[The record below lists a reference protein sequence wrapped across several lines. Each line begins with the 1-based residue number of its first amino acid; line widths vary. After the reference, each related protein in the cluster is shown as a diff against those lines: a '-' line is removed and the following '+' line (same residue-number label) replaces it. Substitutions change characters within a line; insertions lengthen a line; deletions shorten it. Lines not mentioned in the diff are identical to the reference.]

1 MLNFDLARNF
11 LVASCLICL
20 KLAIAQSPF
29 NHELSPNNWIEQF
42 FKSHQTSELIPEFDD
57 SYGVVFRDLNNDGL
71 ADLYVVRFRNLNRLF
86 INQGASKPFE
96 DRTIESG
103 LGGNLMPRGKQNLEL
118 GASSADCD
126 NNGLPDILIAGWGV
140 ASSLFYHTKALHF
153 SYKSLN
159 AIANTSF
166 DANAGIW
173 ADVNRDG
180 WLDLFLT
187 DEHSKNHLLIN
198 DGFGRFRVSS
208 HEFGIDSV
216 QSTSQGAAF
225 RDVDGDGFPDL
236 YICNWFAP
244 DVFMKNIRGRYFQ
257 KVQLPIPHLTDSLN
271 SNSITFGDIDNDAD
285 PDMIVTDRQGSSRIY
300 RNDIS
305 VGDTLW
311 QFSDITQ
318 NLGIPNQYPAYG
330 SIVADFNND
339 GWQDIFFTNIGPNML
354 YLNQGEGQFYL
365 AYSEPFPFISMKKKY
380 STGSAV
386 ADYDNDGDL
395 DLFVA
400 NKDTNSIFYAN
411 PINNGDFLRIQLRG
425 VRSNRD
431 AIGSKIWLYEQTDK
445 DSLKLTGFQEISGGS
460 GYLSFSEPVA
470 HFGVNPDMLYQAVI
484 EFPSGE
490 KIIRE
495 NLKAGENYFIEELGG
510 FQKALILSYRWIV
523 FTSTTEDF
531 WANVLLFFLMVAVV
545 SGFIYFSI
553 LRYGWKNKQTAWFLI
568 SILVIFYILF
578 IIQSDDK
585 FLTIILTQL
594 GALFILIVATA
605 VFMEKIR
612 RLEMKRYAARKLI
625 QDFIQQLIF
634 IKNNKELYDQLAKTI
649 QKAMNAGFCLVM
661 GIGDSSLYP
670 TAVAGSKNEISK
682 FSLTGELKQRLLEDS
697 VITGEKL
704 GEIFPGLTNTGAD
717 LAIPLSRKDKLY
729 AVLLL
734 GKSESEKG
742 YLAEDVSILQILAN
756 QAAIA
761 IENNNYIEET
771 KQLIKKVTES
781 EVQKKYIKELEG
793 KNQTLKELNRTIQE
807 TQSQLIQSEK
817 MASIGQLVAG
827 VAHELNNPISFIYAN
842 MKELEN
848 YIIAIEEILKL
859 LPDDLDKSDWQQNLK
874 SKLEQLQDNYD
885 LEYIRE
891 DIHSLINESIEGGHR
906 VKEIVQNL
914 RNFSRIDEGD
924 FKSVDL
930 HDGLNSTLLLLNNE
944 IKNRIEV
951 IKDYGKLPKVECHP
965 GHINQVFMNL
975 LLNATQA
982 IEGEGQIR
990 VTTRQTNEHVEI
1002 RISDSG
1008 KGIPENIKNKIFDP
1022 FFTTKPVGKGTGLG
1036 LSISY
1041 GIIKN
1046 HNGEIT
1052 VESKAGE
1059 GTTFRIKLP
1068 VKAKGS

>member
-1 MLNFDLARNF
+1 MNF
-11 LVASCLICL
+11 
-20 KLAIAQSPF
+20 AIAQTSLHQEPP
-29 NHELSPNNWIEQF
+29 PNNWVNNF
-42 FKSHQTSELIPEFDD
+42 FKSQQTSELIPEFDD
-57 SYGVVFRDLNNDGL
+57 SYGVVFRDLNNDQL

-86 INQGASKPFE
+86 INQGQGKPFE

-103 LGGNLMPRGKQNLEL
+103 LGGNLMPRGEQNLEL
-118 GASSADCD
+118 GASSVDFD
-126 NNGLPDILIAGWGV
+126 NNGWPDILIAGWGV
-140 ASSLFYHTKALHF
+140 ASSLFYHNRNLHF
-153 SYKSLN
+153 SLKSLN
-159 AIANTSF
+159 AIANTSL

-173 ADVNRDG
+173 ADVNKDG
-180 WLDLFLT
+180 WLDLFIT
-187 DEHSKNHLLIN
+187 DEHSINHLLIN
-198 DGFGRFRVSS
+198 KGFGKFRAGNQ
-208 HEFGIDSV
+208 EFAIDST

-225 RDVDGDGFPDL
+225 GDVDGDGFSDL
-236 YICNWFAP
+236 YICNWFVP
-244 DVFMKNIRGRYFQ
+244 DVLLKNVEGKYFQ
-257 KVQLPIPHLTDSLN
+257 RVRLPIPHLTDSLN
-271 SNSITFGDIDNDAD
+271 SNSVTFGDIDNDGD
-285 PDMIVTDRQGSSRIY
+285 LDMMVTDRQGSSRLY

-305 VGDTLW
+305 VGDSLW
-311 QFSDITQ
+311 RFTDITQ
-318 NLGIPNQYPAYG
+318 NAGIQNRYPAYG
-330 SIVADFNND
+330 SIIADLNND
-339 GWQDIFFTNIGPNML
+339 GWQDIFFTNIGPNL
-354 YLNQGEGQFYL
+354 IYLNKGDGQFYL

-400 NKDTNSIFYAN
+400 NKDTNSVFYTN
-411 PINNGDFLRIQLRG
+411 PLNDEGFLRIHLRG
-425 VRSNRD
+425 VRSNHD
-431 AIGSKIWLYEQTDK
+431 AIGSKVWLYEQVEK
-445 DSLKLTGFQEISGGS
+445 DSLVLSGFREICGGS

-470 HFGVNPDMLYQAVI
+470 HFGVAPGKSYQAVI

-490 KIIRE
+490 KIVRE
-495 NLKAGENYFIEELGG
+495 NLQSGENYFIEELGG

-523 FTSTTEDF
+523 FTSSTEDF
-531 WANVLLFFLMVAVV
+531 WANVFLFLLMVAVV
-545 SGFIYFSI
+545 SGFIYLSI
-553 LRYGWKNKQTAWFLI
+553 LRYGWKNKQTAGFLI
-568 SILVIFYILF
+568 SILVVFYILF
-578 IIQSDDK
+578 VIQSDDE

-594 GALFILIVATA
+594 GALFILIIGTA

-634 IKNNKELYDQLAKTI
+634 IKNNQELYDQLAQTI
-649 QKAMNAGFCLVM
+649 QKAMNARFCVVM
-661 GIGDSSLYP
+661 GIEDSALYP
-670 TAVAGSKNEISK
+670 TAAAGSRNGISK
-682 FSLTGELKQRLLEDS
+682 FSLTEKLKQHLLAES
-697 VITGEKL
+697 TIAKEKFD
-704 GEIFPGLTNTGAD
+704 EIIPGLAD
-717 LAIPLSRKDKLY
+717 AETDLVIPLSRKDKLY
-729 AVLLL
+729 GVLLL
-734 GKSESEKG
+734 GKSESEKS
-742 YLAEDVSILQILAN
+742 YLPEDVSILQILAN

-761 IENNNYIEET
+761 IENNNYLEEA

-781 EVQKKYIKELEG
+781 EVQKKYIKELEE

-848 YIIAIEEILKL
+848 YVVAIEEVLRL
-859 LPDDLDKSDWQQNLK
+859 LRDDRDKPDWQQNLK
-874 SKLEQLQDNYD
+874 RKLEELQENYD
-885 LEYIRE
+885 LEFIRQ
-891 DIHSLINESIEGGHR
+891 DIHSLIDESIEGGHR

-930 HDGLNSTLLLLNNE
+930 HDGLDSTLLLLNNE
-944 IKNRIEV
+944 IKNRIKV
-951 IKDYGKLPKVECHP
+951 IRDYGKLCKVECHP

-975 LLNATQA
+975 LLNAIQS

-990 VTTRQTNEHVEI
+990 IATRQTNEHVEI
-1002 RISDSG
+1002 EISDSG
-1008 KGIPENIKNKIFDP
+1008 KGIPENVKNKIFDP

-1046 HNGEIT
+1046 HGGEIT
-1052 VESKAGE
+1052 MESKTGE
-1059 GTTFRIKLP
+1059 GTTFWIKLP